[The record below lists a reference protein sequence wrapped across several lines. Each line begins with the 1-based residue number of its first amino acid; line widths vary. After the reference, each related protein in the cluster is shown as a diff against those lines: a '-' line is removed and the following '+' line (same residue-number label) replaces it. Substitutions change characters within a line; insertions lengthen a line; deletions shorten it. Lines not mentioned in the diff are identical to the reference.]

1 MSIIS
6 KLRPPCQKNAE
17 STHTR
22 YLTNQQAS
30 EVCLNVPPLLCVDSK
45 IITWFPT
52 SQTEW
57 EIKAVG
63 QSQKDCQVPPQK
75 VYIHGEPWTPR
86 LWTGFQHHTMIIEGT
101 KWSLLIFQLPHPL
114 HSRHPPSWL
123 SPVSRPLYSLS
134 ILLAC
139 NDTWPCV
146 SAMILNVIPWFL
158 FIVNNKSWMINSSPW
173 LNKVFRAVPFPYHR
187 SLRANEFVSMENVK
201 GSNSHHLTWTP
212 SQTEIP
218 PPVRSLLFLYSLST
232 PGTQGTLFQQKLEN
246 LMPMS

>member
-45 IITWFPT
+45 ITTWFPT

-123 SPVSRPLYSLS
+123 SPVSRQFKLSACMQWHVTLCECHDTKYNSLISFYS
-134 ILLAC
+134 
-139 NDTWPCV
+139 
-146 SAMILNVIPWFL
+146 
-158 FIVNNKSWMINSSPW
+158 
-173 LNKVFRAVPFPYHR
+173 
-187 SLRANEFVSMENVK
+187 
-201 GSNSHHLTWTP
+201 
-212 SQTEIP
+212 
-218 PPVRSLLFLYSLST
+218 
-232 PGTQGTLFQQKLEN
+232 QQ
-246 LMPMS
+246 